1 VSDSVVYYIRRGD
14 HIKIGRT
21 VDFRSRMGKLRPDE
35 VLAVEPGGHEVETA
49 RHRQFREHH
58 IAGHPEGIE
67 WFHRG
72 DDLLAHIAELA
83 ATRDVPELPRWRAR
97 GDAEPQI
104 WTEEEH
110 HLVDV
115 LAGLLWLQD
124 HKHELVD
131 ELRRRGLSDGEIA
144 TRVGVGAPTVRRWA
158 RYSGPDLRKA
168 KNAAAAVHEATLARW
183 AKRPDPDRRRNR
195 PRGEQGD

>member
-1 VSDSVVYYIRRGD
+1 MSDSVVYYIRRGD

-21 VDFRSRMGKLRPDE
+21 ADFRSRMGKLRPDE

-104 WTEEEH
+104 WTEEEY

-115 LAGLLWLQD
+115 LAGLIWLQD
-124 HKHELVD
+124 HRHDLIAELIH
-131 ELRRRGLSDGEIA
+131 RGWTEPDIA
-144 TRVGVGAPTVRRWA
+144 SRVGVDRATLRRWS
-158 RYSGPDLRKA
+158 RYSGPDKRK
-168 KNAAAAVHEATLARW
+168 
-183 AKRPDPDRRRNR
+183 RRR
-195 PRGEQGD
+195 PA